1 MKLHHEKRIL
11 LTLVKSYKDV
21 FLRLPSRLRR
31 ESNPESS
38 DPLSD
43 ALPLG
48 HATCISPLERKFDST
63 APEWRDS
70 QSVPILPK
78 DSKSCAF
85 PVEILGMIL
94 GDSFDKEG
102 KQRGCIRSA
111 YSCDFSHQP
120 SPSPKVLE

>member
-1 MKLHHEKRIL
+1 MSSLMATPGIEPRIFRSTLGRLAIGPRNLH
-11 LTLVKSYKDV
+11 LT
-21 FLRLPSRLRR
+21 SR
-31 ESNPESS
+31 
-38 DPLSD
+38 
-43 ALPLG
+43 
-48 HATCISPLERKFDST
+48 ERKFDST

-102 KQRGCIRSA
+102 KQRGCMRSA

-120 SPSPKVLE
+120 SPSPKVLD